1 MYDGPVIDCDVHHD
15 WPTQEHL
22 LPYLSQGWQEYVV
35 GPSRTGGRSEVSGK
49 GLLPFTTTQM
59 WPNPTGVSRADAF
72 PPDGGAAASDYELL
86 REQLLEPNR
95 MKRVVLQYAAAGF
108 VGSLP
113 NPYFASEVA
122 RAANDWSIDNW
133 LSRDDDRLYG
143 AVLVAS
149 QIPDG
154 AAAEIR
160 RVGSHPRMCEV
171 LLCSTGLGKPFGH
184 PAYHPMY
191 EAAEEVDI
199 AIAIHS
205 GGEVF
210 PGNNVSPLAS
220 GMPSFYFENSVLTF
234 QGMMTHLTSFITH
247 GVFEKFPRL
256 RLLIVEG
263 GVSWV
268 PGLLWRLDAAYKGLR
283 RELPW
288 VKRFPSEYFYDHVRV
303 ATQPLERSPEPEQL
317 IELLK
322 LYGGEDVLCF
332 STDYPHWD
340 TDEKDYIATRL
351 PAEWQ
356 PKIFFENAARFY
368 RWDELLEPDR
378 GQVPLASASSPPQ

>member
-1 MYDGPVIDCDVHHD
+1 MYSGPVNDCDVHHD

-22 LPYLSQGWQEYVV
+22 LPYLSSGWREYVV
-35 GPSRTGGRSEVSGK
+35 GPSRAGGRSEVSGK

-59 WPNPTGVSRADAF
+59 WPNPTGVSRPDAF
-72 PPDGGAAASDYELL
+72 PDGGGAAASDYSLL
-86 REQLLEPNR
+86 CEQLLDPTR
-95 MKRVVLQYAAAGF
+95 IARAVLQYAAAGF
-108 VGSLP
+108 LGSVP
-113 NPYFASEVA
+113 NPYYAAELA

-133 LSRDDDRLYG
+133 LNLDDSRLYG
-143 AVLVAS
+143 AVLVAP
-149 QIPDG
+149 QLPDA

-160 RVGSHPRMCEV
+160 RVGVHPRMCEL

-184 PAYHPMY
+184 PAYSPIH
-191 EAAEEVDI
+191 EAAAEMDI

-210 PGNNVSPLAS
+210 PGNNVSPLGS

-234 QGMMTHLTSFITH
+234 QGIMTHLTSFITH
-247 GVFEKFPRL
+247 GVFEKYPGL
-256 RLLIVEG
+256 RLLLVEA

-303 ATQPLERSPEPEQL
+303 TTQPLERSPEPEQL
-317 IELLK
+317 VELLK
-322 LYGGEDVLCF
+322 LYGGEDILCF

-340 TDEKDYIATRL
+340 TDEERYVSTRI
-351 PAEWQ
+351 PPEWHS
-356 PKIFFENAARFY
+356 KVFYENARKFY
-368 RWDELLEPDR
+368 KWADLPSAAD
-378 GQVPLASASSPPQ
+378 VMASSSAQA